1 MRQGFVKVAAVTPKI
16 RVADTGYN
24 AKVICQAIKEAADEG
39 AKVIVLPE
47 LCITGYTC
55 GDLFLQEKLLREAKN
70 ELINIAKFTADI
82 DAIVFVGLPL
92 AYKGKLYNAAAAL
105 NRGKILGIVPKTY
118 LPNYNEFYEAR
129 HFTRGM
135 EEVVDVRLT
144 EEMIVRGSLD
154 DESAKHFTCYA
165 WGNSYRESLCIG

>member
-82 DAIVFVGLPL
+82 DAIVCETDRRNDRANGN
-92 AYKGKLYNAAAAL
+92 KAAF
-105 NRGKILGIVPKTY
+105 Y
-118 LPNYNEFYEAR
+118 LPRNAG
-129 HFTRGM
+129 TCDRG
-135 EEVVDVRLT
+135 RAL
-144 EEMIVRGSLD
+144 RGSLD

-165 WGNSYRESLCIG
+165 WGSSYRESLCIG

>member
-70 ELINIAKFTADI
+70 ELINIRSEERR
-82 DAIVFVGLPL
+82 VGKECRSRWSP
-92 AYKGKLYNAAAAL
+92 Y
-105 NRGKILGIVPKTY
+105 
-118 LPNYNEFYEAR
+118 
-129 HFTRGM
+129 H
-135 EEVVDVRLT
+135 
-144 EEMIVRGSLD
+144 
-154 DESAKHFTCYA
+154 
-165 WGNSYRESLCIG
+165 